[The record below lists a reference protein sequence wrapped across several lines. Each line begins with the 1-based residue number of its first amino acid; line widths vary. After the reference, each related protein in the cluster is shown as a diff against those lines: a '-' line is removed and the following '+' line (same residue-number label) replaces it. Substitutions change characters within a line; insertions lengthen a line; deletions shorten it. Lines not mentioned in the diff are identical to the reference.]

1 MDMAGKTLSGL
12 PDEGNRCLR
21 SLAPLFHPKS
31 GLPDF
36 GINSG
41 PKSGKPDFG

>member
-1 MDMAGKTLSGL
+1 VTGFVELRLA
-12 PDEGNRCLR
+12 RCLR
-21 SLAPLFHPKS
+21 SLAPLLHPKS